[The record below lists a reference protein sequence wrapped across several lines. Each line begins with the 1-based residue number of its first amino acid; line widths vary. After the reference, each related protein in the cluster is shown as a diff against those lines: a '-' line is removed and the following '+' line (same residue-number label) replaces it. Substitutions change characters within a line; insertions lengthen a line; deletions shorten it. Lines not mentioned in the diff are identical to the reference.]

1 VLADGCE
8 QTAFFLRQ
16 QVMNRKA
23 TPGGIGRL
31 RPLNQGLD
39 EVFVVELDLEG
50 FYPSKQ
56 TLLGGV
62 WMSASLIGR

>member
-1 VLADGCE
+1 
-8 QTAFFLRQ
+8 
-16 QVMNRKA
+16 MNRKA